1 VTQQSKPASQQKPI
15 FNRYKSKDFTH
26 SPTRRFSMAEKATIK
41 FRDIARESN
50 ASADQ
55 VKYWIKLLRIRPQIR
70 GRTGYLTQ
78 PEAALL
84 REMIQRVGE
93 GESPKE
99 AAEVL
104 TDSVPVYPL
113 DSSESSPS
121 LVNIYET
128 MGNMKEV
135 LLVMAT
141 ELRTTHEKMDIM
153 TREVAGLRSENQHL
167 HSQMLQLLPPKPPT
181 QLSPNHAKAPLEG
194 MTWWEKAWVKILHPE
209 RCRRIEESL
218 T

>member
-1 VTQQSKPASQQKPI
+1 
-15 FNRYKSKDFTH
+15 
-26 SPTRRFSMAEKATIK
+26 MAEKATIK

-153 TREVAGLRSENQHL
+153 TQRSLAFAQKISTCIL
-167 HSQMLQLLPPKPPT
+167 KCFSFYLQNHQPNCHPITPKP
-181 QLSPNHAKAPLEG
+181 LLKA
-194 MTWWEKAWVKILHPE
+194 
-209 RCRRIEESL
+209 
-218 T
+218 